1 MSKVFATYKKH
12 HKDSSEGHI
21 YLDKEGACTITLE
34 GAASMS
40 QDELDAFAAHMVNGL
55 NDSICG
61 TWYGH
66 RPEVEDADIS

>member
-1 MSKVFATYKKH
+1 MSKVFATYSKH
-12 HKDSSEGHI
+12 HCDHAEGHI
-21 YLDKEGACTITLE
+21 YLDKEGACSITLE
-34 GAASMS
+34 GAASMT

-66 RPEVEDADIS
+66 RPEGEDE